1 MAPNHL
7 NFVNRPV
14 YHSWI
19 LDFLCSERRLLKRG
33 NKKGKEDADMQSVRQ
48 AGGSRAARRE
58 GRKKGGRE
66 GEKDGRKVGRK
77 EDMSLTPS
85 NDNIND
91 LDVEV

>member
-1 MAPNHL
+1 
-7 NFVNRPV
+7 
-14 YHSWI
+14 
-19 LDFLCSERRLLKRG
+19 
-33 NKKGKEDADMQSVRQ
+33 MQSVRQ